1 MTKINLQISKK
12 MFSPKLFPLLED
24 YSHRF
29 EIYKG
34 SAGSGKSYF
43 ITQKI
48 VYRCLR
54 EQIRVVVCRRYATTL
69 RNSCFQLFKDVLDS
83 WKLTPYC
90 KIRETDMNIKFP
102 NGSEIIH
109 LGLDE
114 ETKLLS
120 LANISCIFVE
130 EVFEVEQSKF
140 EQLDL
145 RMRGKAQQ
153 QQIIAAFNP
162 ISSSHWLYQFCEV
175 NPPKSFYYSKTT
187 YKDNPFIND
196 DYKNSIEEYR
206 TRNPYK
212 WKIYGLGEWGS
223 DPEGLVFTNWRKEDF
238 KIEDLLTSGFKRRTG
253 SDLGWI
259 DPTTIIDSFYDEA
272 GKKIYVFNEFYAS
285 GKQLDEVAA
294 AMGKMELKHQKIYM
308 DAAEP
313 RSIDFFRRQGFN
325 TVPCVKGADSVK
337 AGISF
342 LQNLEIIVKPDC
354 PHLIEELSN
363 FSYLKDKKTEK
374 YQEDKYTHE
383 WSHAIDGLRYAYSDI
398 YMGKKLK
405 TFDKKLLGI

>member
-1 MTKINLQISKK
+1 
-12 MFSPKLFPLLED
+12 
-24 YSHRF
+24 
-29 EIYKG
+29 
-34 SAGSGKSYF
+34 
-43 ITQKI
+43 
-48 VYRCLR
+48 
-54 EQIRVVVCRRYATTL
+54 
-69 RNSCFQLFKDVLDS
+69 
-83 WKLTPYC
+83 
-90 KIRETDMNIKFP
+90 MNIKFP

-145 RMRGKAQQ
+145 RMRGKAKQ

-162 ISSSHWLYQFCEV
+162 ISSSHWLYEFCEV
-175 NPPKSFYYSKTT
+175 NPPKSFFYSKTT
-187 YKDNPFIND
+187 YLDNPFISD
-196 DYKNSIEEYR
+196 DYKNSIEEYKS
-206 TRNPYK
+206 RNPYK

-238 KIEDLLTSGFKRRTG
+238 NLQELLTLGYKRRTG

-259 DPTTIIDSFYDEA
+259 DPTTIVDTLYDEA
-272 GKKIYVFNEFYAS
+272 GKRIYVFNEYYAS

-294 AMGKMELKHQKIYM
+294 AMDKMELKHNKIYM

-313 RSIDFFRRQGFN
+313 RSIDFFRRKGFN
-325 TVPCVKGADSVK
+325 TVPCVKGADSVR

-342 LQNLEIIVKPDC
+342 LQNLEIVVKPDC

-363 FSYLKDKKTEK
+363 FSYLKDRKTEK